1 MIYEHGP
8 LCTLGWG
15 DLIQIADPDALLNP
29 AKQEIEMNKQLS
41 KHEVLISSA
50 PNFETILTI
59 RELKLTNDTIEL
71 KFDTV
76 FAGAKDPKARQTKAQ
91 FFIDR
96 DQLQKIHLA
105 ILDISVNKP
114 ILCE

>member
-8 LCTLGWG
+8 LYTLDWG
-15 DLIQIADPDALLNP
+15 DLIQIADPDVLLNP
-29 AKQEIEMNKQLS
+29 AKQEIKMEKQLS
-41 KHEVLISSA
+41 TQEIRITTTS
-50 PNFETILTI
+50 NFETILTI
-59 RELKLTNDTIEL
+59 RELNIPTDTIEL

-76 FAGAKDPKARQTKAQ
+76 FVGAKNPQARQTKAQ

-105 ILDISVNKP
+105 ILDISAHNP
-114 ILCE
+114 RLGE